1 MFNLFQRRDFLYA
14 EVGSWRCGKVAV
26 ITLANDRFLL
36 QAANI
41 LPDVPLEQ
49 VRTVDL
55 DLHPRDQVP

>member
-1 MFNLFQRRDFLYA
+1 
-14 EVGSWRCGKVAV
+14 VAV
-26 ITLANDRFLL
+26 VILANDRFLL

-55 DLHPRDQVP
+55 DLHPHDRVP